1 MGLAAFNRMR
11 LLAAQGKEPS
21 TKAPD
26 STSDN
31 VPNTKTVAEMNWNE
45 MRAEA
50 KKRGIEGYGKMGK
63 DDLIKALSGSEG

>member
-11 LLAAQGKEPS
+11 LLAAQGKKPVTITPE
-21 TKAPD
+21 
-26 STSDN
+26 STSDY
-31 VPNTKTVAEMNWNE
+31 VPTTKTVVEMNWNE

-63 DDLIKALSGSEG
+63 DDLIKALSESGE